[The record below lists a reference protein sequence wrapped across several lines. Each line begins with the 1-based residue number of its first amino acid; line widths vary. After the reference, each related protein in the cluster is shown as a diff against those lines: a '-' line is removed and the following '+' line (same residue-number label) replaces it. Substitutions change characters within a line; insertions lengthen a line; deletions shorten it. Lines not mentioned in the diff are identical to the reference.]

1 MFNRMP
7 RPENPNDARFKP
19 KAETMIKDVMVLLD
33 GTAADEAR
41 FAAVNDIAEPL
52 RSHIIGLYFNFLP
65 RRTRSSRQD
74 APKLIGTWLACV
86 LPLTPAGASF
96 ESAL

>member
-1 MFNRMP
+1 MP
-7 RPENPNDARFKP
+7 RPENPNDARFGP

-52 RSHIIGLYFNFLP
+52 RSHIIGLYFNLLP
-65 RRTRSSRQD
+65 RRTRSSRRD
-74 APKLIGTWLACV
+74 APKLIFVIGLGSHVCC
-86 LPLTPAGASF
+86 LYTPAGASF
-96 ESAL
+96 ESAP

>member
-1 MFNRMP
+1 MP
-7 RPENPNDARFKP
+7 RPENPNDARFGP

-52 RSHIIGLYFNFLP
+52 RSHIIGLDFNLLP

-74 APKLIGTWLACV
+74 APKLIGLGSHVCC
-86 LPLTPAGASF
+86 LYTPAGASF
-96 ESAL
+96 ESAP